1 MTQLMETDPGVK
13 QPKKKM
19 GFESTELS
27 GRVIRA
33 LHDDPNLLTLSG
45 KTIITA
51 EATERYGISDL
62 DGYEPK
68 SLRGIYGGPHPAF
81 GQYGKSATRK

>member
-1 MTQLMETDPGVK
+1 METDPGVK
-13 QPKKKM
+13 QLKEKM
-19 GFESTELS
+19 GVESTELS

-33 LHDDPNLLTLSG
+33 LYDDPNLLKLSG
-45 KTIITA
+45 KTILTA
-51 EATERYGISDL
+51 EAAERYGLSDP

-81 GQYGKSATRK
+81 DIQ

>member
-1 MTQLMETDPGVK
+1 METDPGVK
-13 QPKKKM
+13 QLKEKM

-33 LHDDPNLLTLSG
+33 LYDDPNLLTFSG
-45 KTIITA
+45 KTILTA
-51 EATERYGISDL
+51 EMAEHYGIS

-81 GQYGKSATRK
+81 DIQ